1 MPAIVVM
8 QAAEYWMGDDLSAVR
23 RELRRA
29 WNTLLDALMG
39 SGVVEVAGVFP
50 DGAM

>member
-1 MPAIVVM
+1 MPAIVVV
-8 QAAEYWMGDDLSAVR
+8 QAAENWMGHDFAAVR
-23 RELRRA
+23 RALRRA
-29 WNTLLDALMG
+29 GNTLLDALMG